1 MVSIVILALALLF
14 GACIVTAHEPQKIEK
29 SQQNIW
35 LALENSSFT
44 DGAKGHVAVA
54 FPGQKNEHFFVAIYN
69 GFEYLATEELR
80 TWEEHEDVAIE
91 WGGHLASILSQEEQ
105 DFLLDL
111 RTLDK
116 GYFIGGERITG
127 HASGGGRKTWRWT
140 DGSPWEYTK
149 WNTNEPNNIDGAE
162 NHVMLKRLDGS
173 WNDVGS
179 ERVLAAIFKRSIKPL
194 SPTSLPTLAGY
205 VPVTDSPSVDD
216 SVPVTY
222 VPTASVPTVAGPT
235 TPKTYDPTAVVPTV
249 PVPTV
254 PGPTRPKTYAPIASV
269 PTVPDPTTL
278 KTYYPTATVPT
289 VPVPTVPGPTRPKTY
304 APIASVPTVP
314 DPTTLKTY
322 YPTATVP
329 TVPVPTVPGP
339 TTHKT
344 NDPTAT
350 VPTVPSPTVPGTNM
364 PSFTVFPVPV
374 PTVPAPTMPTTHVP
388 LVTEMPSSKASSHSR
403 SIPVEIRTMPW
414 RVFWIF
420 FSLTLII
427 FIFCI
432 ANIDIFPHCGV
443 VRIVHCIFSQYV
455 LTLFALSI
463 VIKKKL
469 LCLYLHFYSN
479 RSWRISRTLH
489 NPYLGY
495 GGVPFTHVMTK
506 ELLNLESAI
515 LAAKEC
521 R

>member
-44 DGAKGHVAVA
+44 DGTKGHVAVA
-54 FPGQKNEHFFVAIYN
+54 FPGQKNEHFLVAIYN

-116 GYFIGGERITG
+116 GYFIGGERIAG
-127 HASGGGRKTWRWT
+127 HGRKTWRWT

-149 WNTNEPNNIDGAE
+149 WNTDEPNNIDGAE

-179 ERVLAAIFKRSIKPL
+179 ERILAAIFKRSITPL
-194 SPTSLPTLAGY
+194 SPTSPPTPAGY
-205 VPVTDSPSVDD
+205 VPVTNSPTVDG
-216 SVPVTY
+216 SVPMTY
-222 VPTASVPTVAGPT
+222 VPTASVSTVPGPT
-235 TPKTYDPTAVVPTV
+235 TPKTYDPTAT
-249 PVPTV
+249 VPTV
-254 PGPTRPKTYAPIASV
+254 PGPTI
-269 PTVPDPTTL
+269 L
-278 KTYYPTATVPT
+278 KTYDPTATVPT
-289 VPVPTVPGPTRPKTY
+289 VPVPTVL
-304 APIASVPTVP
+304 S
-314 DPTTLKTY
+314 PTTR
-322 YPTATVP
+322 
-329 TVPVPTVPGP
+329 
-339 TTHKT
+339 KT

-350 VPTVPSPTVPGTNM
+350 VPTVPNPTVPGTNM

-388 LVTEMPSSKASSHSR
+388 LVTEMPSSNASSHAHSR
-403 SIPVEIRTMPW
+403 SSASESRTMPW

-443 VRIVHCIFSQYV
+443 VLAYLSNFAQSVSWLRWCPRYSRDDEGTFEFRECDFSSERMPMIP
-455 LTLFALSI
+455 A
-463 VIKKKL
+463 
-469 LCLYLHFYSN
+469 
-479 RSWRISRTLH
+479 
-489 NPYLGY
+489 
-495 GGVPFTHVMTK
+495 
-506 ELLNLESAI
+506 
-515 LAAKEC
+515 
-521 R
+521 

>member
-289 VPVPTVPGPTRPKTY
+289 VPVPTVPGPT
-304 APIASVPTVP
+304 
-314 DPTTLKTY
+314 
-322 YPTATVP
+322 
-329 TVPVPTVPGP
+329 
-339 TTHKT
+339 THKT

-414 RVFWIF
+414 RVFW
-420 FSLTLII
+420 
-427 FIFCI
+427 
-432 ANIDIFPHCGV
+432 
-443 VRIVHCIFSQYV
+443 
-455 LTLFALSI
+455 
-463 VIKKKL
+463 
-469 LCLYLHFYSN
+469 
-479 RSWRISRTLH
+479 
-489 NPYLGY
+489 
-495 GGVPFTHVMTK
+495 
-506 ELLNLESAI
+506 
-515 LAAKEC
+515 
-521 R
+521 